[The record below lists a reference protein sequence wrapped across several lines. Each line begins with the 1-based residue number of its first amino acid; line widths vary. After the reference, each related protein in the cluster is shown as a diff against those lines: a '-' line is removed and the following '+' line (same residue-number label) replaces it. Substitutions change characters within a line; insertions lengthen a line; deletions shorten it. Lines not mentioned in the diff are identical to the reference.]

1 MLYGVYLVSMSSTKS
16 KALRKS
22 ATSVQL
28 AFVQAEHETSFI
40 WGELFSINPRW
51 LAVIKILFFHVSAV
65 QSCLSFSTVLPG
77 IDVRL
82 TAQ

>member
-1 MLYGVYLVSMSSTKS
+1 MLYSVYLVSMSCTKS
-16 KALRKS
+16 EALRKP

-28 AFVQAEHETSFI
+28 GFLQAEHETSFI
-40 WGELFSINPRW
+40 REDLFSINPCW
-51 LAVIKILFFHVSAV
+51 LAVIKILFFHVLAV
-65 QSCLSFSTVLPG
+65 QFCLSFSTVLPG